1 MKQLTQILFS
11 ILLFWSAGVYAAETE
26 AKQEDPQQVV
36 QQTTDLVLGEITSR
50 KAELET
56 NPTLIYPLVERTL
69 VPRFDS
75 ERFTR
80 SAMGRFWREASEKQ
94 RTNLI
99 YEFKQ
104 MLMRTY
110 ALALL
115 NYTGQTI
122 EYLPTRHNEG
132 DKNALVQTKFAGD
145 NKPVPVNYR
154 MVQND
159 AGKWLVYDVVID
171 GISLITNYRSTFNN
185 TIREGAMQAGNAP
198 NRISL
203 GIDHLISTLANKNTE
218 KNIAKKEEEKEK
230 S

>member
-1 MKQLTQILFS
+1 MKPFIHTCAA
-11 ILLFWSAGVYAAETE
+11 ILLFWSIGVHATSET
-26 AKQEDPQQVV
+26 EDPQQVV
-36 QQTTDLVLGEITSR
+36 KQTTDEVLNEITSR
-50 KAELET
+50 KDELKAKP
-56 NPTLIYPLVERTL
+56 NLIYPLIERTL
-69 VPRFDS
+69 VPRFAS

-80 SAMGRFWREASEKQ
+80 SAMGRFWRDASEKQ
-94 RTNLI
+94 REDLI
-99 YEFKQ
+99 HEFKQ

-115 NYTGQTI
+115 DYTGQTI

-132 DKNALVQTKFAGD
+132 DKEAMVQTKFIGGE
-145 NKPVPVNYR
+145 KPIPVNYR
-154 MVQND
+154 MTQND

-185 TIREGAMQAGNAP
+185 AIREGAMQAGNKP

-203 GIDHLISTLANKNTE
+203 GIDHLINTLANKNTE
-218 KNIAKKEEEKEK
+218 KGK